1 MQQGPQNNNLRQIF
15 RRKLV
20 PEAFARTMGLFGATT
35 LGVGALM
42 GAGIYVLIGLA
53 AEKAGPG
60 AWLAYLVCGLL
71 SMLSVAMFAEL
82 SRRVPITGGGYAYAY
97 KTLGSFYAFMTGW
110 LLALGSI
117 LACAMYAT
125 GLALYLTSVFP
136 AGFPEYGTTLI
147 AAGAVAGLTIL
158 NSVGAKGGNKVQF
171 VFTWGNLLV
180 LGVLITAGL
189 FKADTAHMA
198 PMLPNGWSGVGGAV
212 SLIYVSFFGYQLIAN
227 NAEEIVDPRETVPRA
242 MFLAMV
248 VSLCFYVAIA
258 VVAVLVV
265 PWKELAESRAPLAVV
280 AKAGMGQAG
289 WIFIVVGGVLA
300 SAAALNSTIIS
311 QARQIFAMGRD
322 RFLPTML
329 GRIHQPSLTPRAALL
344 ACGLATV
351 LAILPGELSIIV
363 KAANFCFLVSM
374 LPLSVALIRLHKATR
389 ESDPVS
395 KIKRIIPYAA
405 LVANVLLLLTLD
417 INSIMIGLQLAGIG
431 CLLYFLYS
439 RKREIRSRS
448 GMSLILSETQP
459 PVLDSS
465 YRILVPVAN
474 PRNQAALF
482 TMAQAFIPEAGG
494 TEVVVL
500 TVVVTSSQID
510 FHTALSLSE
519 ASVELLE
526 ASASSAEEHKVPVR
540 PVVRASHSISKG
552 IVHAAEEE
560 GCGLIVMGYPQDQS
574 PQSMAF
580 VQSVLNRARA
590 DVVLLKSHGDF
601 APKKIAV
608 SLTSHL
614 NLRLMVRLAGGLAD
628 RFEGEITFL
637 NVLPENYTQ
646 EQKNYSS
653 SVLAAA
659 ISLHKGRAMFRVEM
673 QCSDSPLDF
682 LVDRSGEFDLLIIGA
697 VKGENK
703 AGLLKRTLVGY
714 FAAQIAARSKCC
726 VAIARVEHPMKKL
739 LLRFSDE

>member
-1 MQQGPQNNNLRQIF
+1 MQQEPQNNNLRQIF

-53 AEKAGPG
+53 AGKAGPG

-125 GLALYLTSVFP
+125 GLAFYLTSVFP

-147 AAGAVAGLTIL
+147 AVGTVVGFTIL

-189 FKADTAHMA
+189 IKADTANMA

-227 NAEEIVDPRETVPRA
+227 NAEEIVDPRKTVPRA

-248 VSLCFYVAIA
+248 VSLCFYVAIS

-322 RFLPTML
+322 RYLPTIL
-329 GRIHQPSLTPRAALL
+329 GRIHRPSLTPRAALL
-344 ACGLATV
+344 ACGLVTV

-389 ESDPVS
+389 ESGPAS

-405 LVANVLLLLTLD
+405 MVANVLLLLTLD
-417 INSIMIGLQLAGIG
+417 IYSIMIGLQLAGIG
-431 CLLYFLYS
+431 CLLYFIYS

-459 PVLDSS
+459 SVLDFSS
-465 YRILVPVAN
+465 NRILVPVAN

-482 TMAQAFIPEAGG
+482 TMAQAFIPESGG

-500 TVVVTSSQID
+500 TQPSPGRCSAFEKPRRFCPEKNRRVFNQSPKPSPHGETGRGLGRQVWRGD
-510 FHTALSLSE
+510 H
-519 ASVELLE
+519 LLE
-526 ASASSAEEHKVPVR
+526 RPARKLHQGTDELFQQYLGHSHFITQGPCHVPR
-540 PVVRASHSISKG
+540 
-552 IVHAAEEE
+552 
-560 GCGLIVMGYPQDQS
+560 
-574 PQSMAF
+574 
-580 VQSVLNRARA
+580 
-590 DVVLLKSHGDF
+590 
-601 APKKIAV
+601 
-608 SLTSHL
+608 
-614 NLRLMVRLAGGLAD
+614 
-628 RFEGEITFL
+628 
-637 NVLPENYTQ
+637 
-646 EQKNYSS
+646 
-653 SVLAAA
+653 
-659 ISLHKGRAMFRVEM
+659 
-673 QCSDSPLDF
+673 
-682 LVDRSGEFDLLIIGA
+682 
-697 VKGENK
+697 
-703 AGLLKRTLVGY
+703 
-714 FAAQIAARSKCC
+714 
-726 VAIARVEHPMKKL
+726 
-739 LLRFSDE
+739 